1 MAYIVNKTDGNIL
14 ATVSDGQIDQLSSS
28 ITLIGKNYSGF
39 GEYLNE
45 NLVKLLENF
54 ANSTRPLY
62 AIRGQL
68 WFDTAE
74 LRLKVY
80 TGSEFK
86 SVGSAALTP
95 VQPLGL
101 GSGDLWYD
109 TSKDQL
115 FFYDGTSTTL
125 LAPSYSRLQK
135 KSGFVVE
142 TVKDSQ
148 GRDQTAVL
156 LYAGGALLGIF
167 SNTKFRPLNEIVG
180 YPKDRDIN
188 IGFNVGKFPGFEAD
202 STYDVKFDVTVTNS
216 EKLLGQSIT
225 SFVRTDTPSI
235 TMLGS
240 ITSSSNDGYTF
251 GTSNQAS
258 LKISQLGDLVLGNFE
273 RGKGFQL
280 LLNKNDVELRT
291 IINASSD
298 TDTVDIFE
306 NVPTSLTRIGGS
318 LTVNGDL
325 TVLGETV
332 TLNTTVLNVEDKLI
346 ELAKGP
352 SITNANA
359 DGGGI
364 VLKGTQ
370 DHSLIWTDASR
381 AWNSSESINLESS
394 TSEPNPS
401 FKINGIKVID
411 GTSLGSQITSAPG
424 LTSFGAFTDF
434 TVDDIFIN
442 DNEITTRFTNTDL
455 ILNPSG
461 SGNIRVSNTEI
472 KDVKFQYNAIT
483 RQVESPSQ
491 PNDAAPKAYVDYA
504 IEKAPLAFSMDI
516 SDPASPGSQ
525 LTDAA
530 IGLLLDQLFP
540 DSDHQEGTILRLLC
554 SYYTNT
560 SETLTI
566 TQGTN
571 FTASYTSAVTNVSP
585 VETASVINQ
594 IVFSPITVP
603 NSDIIITRVVKT
615 FILDSGSWQIQP

>member
-62 AIRGQL
+62 AIRGQI
-68 WFDTAE
+68 WFDTSE

-115 FFYDGTSTTL
+115 FFYDGTVTTL
-125 LAPSYSRLQK
+125 LAPAYSRLQK

-142 TVKDSQ
+142 TVKDIQ
-148 GRDQTAVL
+148 GRDQTVVL
-156 LYAGGALLGIF
+156 MYAGGALLGVF
-167 SNTKFRPLNEIVG
+167 SNTRFRPLNEIVG
-180 YPKDRDIN
+180 YPRNQDVN
-188 IGFNVGKFPGFEAD
+188 IGFNAGKFPGFETD
-202 STYDVKFDVTVTNS
+202 PTYDVKFDVTVTNS
-216 EKLLGQSIT
+216 EKLLGQPIT
-225 SFVRTDTPSI
+225 SFIRTDTPSI

-251 GTSNQAS
+251 GNSNQAS
-258 LKISQLGDLVLGNFE
+258 LKISTLGDLVLGNFD

-280 LLNKNDVELRT
+280 LLNKNNIELRT
-291 IINASSD
+291 VINASSD
-298 TDTVDIFE
+298 TDTIDIFE
-306 NVPTSLTRIGGS
+306 NVPTSLTRIGGN
-318 LTVNGDL
+318 LTVTGDL

-332 TLNTTVLNVEDKLI
+332 TLNTTVLSVEDKLI

-381 AWNSSESINLESS
+381 AWNSTESINLESS
-394 TSEPNPS
+394 TSEPNPA

-472 KDVKFQYNAIT
+472 KDVKYQYNAIT
-483 RQVESPSQ
+483 RLVESPSQ

-504 IEKAPLAFSMDI
+504 VEKIPLAFAMDI
-516 SDPASPGSQ
+516 SDPAVPGSQ
-525 LTDAA
+525 ITDAA
-530 IGLLLDQLFP
+530 ISVLLGQLFP
-540 DSDHQEGTILRLLC
+540 AGEHQEGTILRLLC
-554 SYYTNT
+554 SYFTNT
-560 SETLTI
+560 TETITL
-566 TQGTN
+566 TQGTD
-571 FTASYTSAVTNVSP
+571 FTATYASAVTNVSP
-585 VETASVINQ
+585 LETESVIRQ